1 MRVVA
6 KRLLAPSPRQDD
18 PSDEVKLRGEPQL
31 VVKLQAELEKI
42 DYQIWGT
49 KKFNPETGN
58 YDEDENLGSSDMQFS
73 CPRCSVKLDPELV
86 PEF

>member
-1 MRVVA
+1 M
-6 KRLLAPSPRQDD
+6 KKKP
-18 PSDEVKLRGEPQL
+18 LRCSEC
-31 VVKLQAELEKI
+31 KAALEKI

-49 KKFNPETGN
+49 KKFNSETGS

>member
-1 MRVVA
+1 M
-6 KRLLAPSPRQDD
+6 KKKP
-18 PSDEVKLRGEPQL
+18 LRCSEC
-31 VVKLQAELEKI
+31 KAALEKI

-58 YDEDENLGSSDMQFS
+58 YDEDQNLGSSDMQFS

-86 PEF
+86 LGF